1 MYIKILDP
9 LNFDISSKVV
19 DLFHNLTILGHT
31 LIPTGDISINKFQD
45 FSINVYGRFLFYEYK
60 FLTHIS
66 SCPALQLL
74 TKTYRNMEVEL
85 LNSSKHILFTYSD
98 SNIYVVQ
105 IDSNNTRITMTQCGP
120 TSFLDNPGTIIKII
134 WARCGAAQGVLRFSG
149 SIM

>member
-66 SCPALQLL
+66 SCQHFN
-74 TKTYRNMEVEL
+74 Y
-85 LNSSKHILFTYSD
+85 
-98 SNIYVVQ
+98 
-105 IDSNNTRITMTQCGP
+105 
-120 TSFLDNPGTIIKII
+120 
-134 WARCGAAQGVLRFSG
+134 
-149 SIM
+149 